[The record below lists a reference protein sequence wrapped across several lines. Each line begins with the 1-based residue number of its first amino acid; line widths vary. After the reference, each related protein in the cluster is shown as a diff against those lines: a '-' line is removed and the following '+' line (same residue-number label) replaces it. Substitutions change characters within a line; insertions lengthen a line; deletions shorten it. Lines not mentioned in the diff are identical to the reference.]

1 MLLLYNSTKEI
12 YPKGLD
18 AEDIDTEFSE
28 INSGIKNK
36 LMDDSELE
44 ELKIKLT
51 ILMEAEKLYL
61 DNELNLI
68 KLAEK
73 MNISG
78 HQLSYVINQGFGENF
93 SFCQ

>member
-1 MLLLYNSTKEI
+1 
-12 YPKGLD
+12 
-18 AEDIDTEFSE
+18 
-28 INSGIKNK
+28 
-36 LMDDSELE
+36 MDDSELE
-44 ELKIKLT
+44 EFKIKLT

-61 DNELNLI
+61 DNELNLV

-93 SFCQ
+93 SSLSINTGLKERKNY

>member
-1 MLLLYNSTKEI
+1 
-12 YPKGLD
+12 
-18 AEDIDTEFSE
+18 
-28 INSGIKNK
+28 
-36 LMDDSELE
+36 MDDSELE

-93 SFCQ
+93 FFLSINTGLKEQKNY

>member
-1 MLLLYNSTKEI
+1 
-12 YPKGLD
+12 
-18 AEDIDTEFSE
+18 
-28 INSGIKNK
+28 
-36 LMDDSELE
+36 MDDSGLE
-44 ELKIKLT
+44 EFKIKLT

-61 DNELNLI
+61 DNELNLV

-93 SFCQ
+93 FLLCQ